1 MSTNTYKAT
10 MDYYDSSWGW
20 KGEGTASQGQ
30 WDGTGVRTGVLY
42 FAGLS
47 ALKGKIINSVSLTVT
62 TGQTGYGLATTKT
75 AYIYNSASQG
85 GIKTSLNAG
94 HKTGNAIGS
103 VKAPMWGNTNTF
115 TVSFMASS
123 ITSGHDTY
131 CIYNGSSYNDY
142 LKWTSASITVD
153 WSEPATQPVLS
164 ASSVNMGSSV
174 TITTTATNSAYRH
187 TLRYAFGNASGTIAS
202 NVASSQSWTPSL
214 DLAKQ
219 IPSTTVG
226 YGTIYC
232 DTYSGSTLL
241 GTKSVSIALYVPS
254 SVKPSAGT
262 LSAAINSDTSGTGKY
277 VKGMCKAKLTL
288 SGSSGSYGSSISS
301 YTITGGGYNVNSTSL
316 TTDTLTTSGTI
327 TFTASVTDSRG
338 RTSNSVTCSIT
349 VLNYTKPSVS
359 SCKVYRCDS
368 SGNAANAGTY
378 FAVECTASYSSGIS
392 GNTVQ
397 ITAKY
402 KKSSD
407 SSYGTQTSCTNGGK
421 TIIGGSLSTSSTYD
435 VQIFVTDVYNNFT
448 LNYSLPTKSTLL
460 SFIKNTGV
468 AIGKVAEL
476 KNWFDVQWNT
486 RIRGN
491 LQVDGTI
498 SSADQYRIK
507 WQSIPDGADLNDDK
521 YKLSGFYRSQS
532 GRNTIANAPQ
542 WVEGAFEMVVTG
554 IEDGTYCTQ
563 TVKDYRTDYTYVRT
577 QSNWQTP
584 WIWSNWT
591 WHLLPVDLNHY
602 ARLQSVNNLIH
613 AGNEFTFVA
622 PQFSN
627 DIWLNYR
634 TASGNTDG
642 NIGTYLFGNGKGGLA
657 KIGVAGIDAPEVADS
672 GWQNASITGSFALY
686 GSDSVLRY
694 RKIGHV
700 VQVEGTLRPSTTLS
714 GSATDLTIFT
724 LPAGYRPSAAVVTL
738 CQGSGACHWTLTI
751 KANGAVCFGRYS
763 SGGSYTSAGTGT
775 WLPFHHTFMI

>member
-1 MSTNTYKAT
+1 MSTNIYKAT

-47 ALKGKIINSVSLTVT
+47 ALKGKIINSVFLTVT

-85 GIKTSLNAG
+85 GIHTSLNAG

-123 ITSGHDTY
+123 ITSGYDTY

-202 NVASSQSWTPSL
+202 NVASSHSWTPPL

-241 GTKSVSIALYVPS
+241 GTKSVSITLYVPS

-277 VKGMCKAKLTL
+277 VKGMCKAKITL

-301 YTITGGGYNVNSTSL
+301 YSITGGGYNVNSTSL

-392 GNTVQ
+392 GNTLA
-397 ITAKY
+397 ISAKY

-407 SSYGTQTSCTNGGK
+407 SSYGSATSCTSGSK
-421 TIIGGSLSTSSTYD
+421 KVIAGSLSTSSTYD
-435 VQIFVTDVYNNFT
+435 VQITVSDKYNSVT

-460 SFIKNTGV
+460 SFIKNAGA

-476 KNWFDVQWNT
+476 KGWLDIQWNT
-486 RIRGN
+486 RIRSN

-498 SSADQYRIK
+498 SSADQHRIK
-507 WQSIPDGADLNDDK
+507 WQTIPNGADLNDEA
-521 YKLSGFYRSQS
+521 YRMPGHYRSTS
-532 GRNTIANAPQ
+532 GTNAIANAPPR
-542 WVEGAFEMVVTG
+542 VKGAFEMVVTG
-554 IEDGTYCTQ
+554 IADGTYCTQ
-563 TVKDYRTDYTYVRT
+563 TVKDYRDNYRYVRT
-577 QSNWQTP
+577 QTNWQTP
-584 WIWSNWT
+584 WIWTDWT
-591 WHLLPVDLNHY
+591 WYLIPADLNNY
-602 ARLQSVNNLIH
+602 AKLQSPNNLIH
-613 AGNEFTFVA
+613 TGNEFTFVA
-622 PQFSN
+622 PNFNN
-627 DIWLNYR
+627 DLWLNYR

-642 NIGTYLFGNGKGGLA
+642 NIGTYMFGNGKKGLA
-657 KIGVAGIDAPEVADS
+657 KIKVAGITAPEVADS
-672 GWQNASITGSFALY
+672 GWQNASITGSFSLY

-724 LPAGYRPSAAVVTL
+724 LPDGYRPSAAVVTL

-751 KANGAVCFGRYS
+751 KSNGNVCFGRYS

-775 WLPFHHTFMI
+775 WLPFHRTFMV

>member
-62 TGQTGYGLATTKT
+62 TGETGYGLATTKT

-85 GIKTSLNAG
+85 GIHTSLNAG

-103 VKAPMWGNTNTF
+103 VKSPMWGNTKTF

-123 ITSGHDTY
+123 ITSGYDTY

-187 TLRYAFGNASGTIAS
+187 RLWYSFGSATGTIATD
-202 NVASSQSWTPSL
+202 VAGSHSWTPPL

-226 YGTIYC
+226 YGTVYC
-232 DTYSGSTLL
+232 ETYSGSTYL

-262 LSAAINSDTSGTGKY
+262 LSATINSDTSGTGKY
-277 VKGMCKAKLTL
+277 VKGMCKAHVAL
-288 SGSSGSYGSSISS
+288 SGSSGAYGSTISS
-301 YTITGGGYNVNSTSL
+301 YSITGGGYNVNSASL
-316 TTDTLTTSGTI
+316 TTGVLTTSGTI

-338 RTSNSVTCSIT
+338 RTSNSVTCKIT
-349 VLNYTKPSVS
+349 VLDYTKPSVS
-359 SCKVYRCDS
+359 NCKVYRCDS
-368 SGNAANAGTY
+368 SGNAVNAGTS
-378 FAVECTASYSSGIS
+378 FAIECTASYSSGIS
-392 GNTVQ
+392 GNTLA
-397 ITAKY
+397 INAKY

-407 SSYGTQTSCTNGGK
+407 SSYSAAISCTNGSKKVVDGN
-421 TIIGGSLSTSSTYD
+421 LSTSSTYD
-435 VQIFVTDVYNNFT
+435 VQITVSDKYNSVT
-448 LNYSLPTKSTLL
+448 LNYTLPTKSTLL
-460 SFIKNTGV
+460 SFIKNAGA

-476 KNWFDVQWNT
+476 KGWLDIQWNT
-486 RIRGN
+486 RIRSN

-498 SSADQYRIK
+498 SSADQHRIK
-507 WQSIPDGADLNDDK
+507 WQTIPDGADLNDEA
-521 YKLSGFYRSQS
+521 YRMPGHYRSTS
-532 GRNTIANAPQ
+532 GTNVIANAPP
-542 WVEGAFEMVVTG
+542 WVKGAFEMVVTG
-554 IEDGTYCTQ
+554 IADGTYCTQ
-563 TVKDYRTDYTYVRT
+563 TVKDYRDNYRYVRT
-577 QSNWQTP
+577 QTNWQTP
-584 WIWSNWT
+584 WIWTDWT
-591 WHLLPVDLNHY
+591 WYLIPADLNNY
-602 ARLQSVNNLIH
+602 AKLQSPNNLIH
-613 AGNEFTFVA
+613 TGNEFTFVA
-622 PQFSN
+622 PNFNN
-627 DIWLNYR
+627 DLWLNYR

-642 NIGTYLFGNGKGGLA
+642 NIGTYMFGNGKKGLA
-657 KIGVAGIDAPEVADS
+657 KIKVAGITAPEVADS
-672 GWQNASITGSFALY
+672 GWQNASITGSFSLY

-724 LPAGYRPSAAVVTL
+724 LPDGYRPSAAVVAL

-775 WLPFHHTFMI
+775 WLPFHHTFMV